1 MGRKPEQIS
10 WCFPIAVAVWM
21 STVSRWEWL
30 RSMVPCTLVPVLA
43 EEQPLLSTLVQWYQS
58 VCFRDRQVT

>member
-1 MGRKPEQIS
+1 
-10 WCFPIAVAVWM
+10 
-21 STVSRWEWL
+21 
-30 RSMVPCTLVPVLA
+30 MVPCTLVPVLA